1 MKISIVGLGFVGSV
15 IYKVLT
21 EKKYQVDGYDK
32 YKNGGIGK
40 LKYCLTSDIT
50 FLCLPTLYDE
60 ETKGYDMSPINE
72 TLEYLNKNNYQNLI
86 VLKSTVLPNV
96 TEELAIK
103 YNLNIVNN
111 PEFLTAR
118 TAYFD
123 FLNQNHIVLGKTS
136 VCSQEQ
142 LKKIYYLYK
151 KNWPCTKIS
160 LVSSTES
167 EIMKLSCN
175 CFYAIKVQFFNEMYL
190 LCKNRDIDYNQVKNL
205 MICNGWINPMHTQ
218 VPGPD
223 GKLSYGGLCFPK
235 DTKALNNYMKYL
247 NIPNQVLTSTIN
259 ERDMMRNDNINCK
272 INQIN

>member
-1 MKISIVGLGFVGSV
+1 MISIIGLGFVGGSMLKSFKLKGANV
-15 IYKVLT
+15 V
-21 EKKYQVDGYDK
+21 GYDK
-32 YKNGGIGK
+32 YKDGGIGTFEEC
-40 LKYCLTSDIT
+40 LKSNIT
-50 FLCLPTLYDE
+50 FLALPTPFSYDENKYDILAINTVCQQLYD
-60 ETKGYDMSPINE
+60 
-72 TLEYLNKNNYQNLI
+72 NNYKGII
-86 VLKSTVLPNV
+86 VLKSTVEPETTNKLSK
-96 TEELAIK
+96 K
-103 YNLNIVNN
+103 YNLKLIHN

-136 VCSQEQ
+136 ICSQEQ
-142 LKKIYYLYK
+142 FEKIYNLYK

-190 LCKNRDIDYNQVKNL
+190 LCKNRDIDYNIVKNL

-235 DTKALNNYMKYL
+235 DTKALNNYMKDL
-247 NIPNQVLTSTIN
+247 NIPNKVLTSTIN
-259 ERDMMRNDNINCK
+259 ERDMMRNDHMNCY
-272 INQIN
+272 INQII